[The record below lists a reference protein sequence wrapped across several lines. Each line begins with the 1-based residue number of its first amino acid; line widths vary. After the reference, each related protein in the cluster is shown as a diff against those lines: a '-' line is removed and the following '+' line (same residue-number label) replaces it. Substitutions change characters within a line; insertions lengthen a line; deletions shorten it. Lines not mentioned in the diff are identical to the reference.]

1 LLSAIRRTIL
11 SVIDFFHRPFS
22 RWIDVQTFRYLASG
36 GSNAAMNI
44 VVYGVAYHLML
55 PPYPVTEPT
64 ITVLG
69 FTIATHVAAFVVA
82 FCFSFPY
89 GFMMS
94 RYVVF
99 TQSSLRGRVQLFR
112 YSLLVLVCLWLNYI
126 LIKIFADKDKL
137 NFDAVISN
145 ILTQAIVAL
154 FSYTTQRYFTFRVR
168 KTDPLTEEVFL
179 EGESE
184 APGEQF

>member
-1 LLSAIRRTIL
+1 MLSAIRRTIL

-22 RWIDVQTFRYLASG
+22 RWIDAQTFRYLASG

-44 VVYGVAYHLML
+44 VVYAVAYNFILHKE
-55 PPYPVTEPT
+55 PVH
-64 ITVLG
+64 V
-69 FTIATHVAAFVVA
+69 FNWTIAPHVAAFVIA
-82 FCFSFPY
+82 FCMSFPY
-89 GFMMS
+89 GFLMS

-99 TQSSLRGRVQLFR
+99 TQSSLRGRIQLFR
-112 YSLLVLVCLWLNYI
+112 YSLLVLVCVWLNYV
-126 LIKIFADKDKL
+126 LIKVFVEMFHFKASIG
-137 NFDAVISN
+137 N

-168 KTDPLTEEVFL
+168 RTDPLTEEVFL